1 MFYDKNGNHQKCLVP
16 TSGDMS
22 KNGMSDTNTIYLFKQ
37 EHLVDVNEFLRCQLE
52 FNLATFMYPLDLGN
66 KYCQSKLLK
75 YSNAFDKL
83 LKLKVF
89 TCKYDSRTQWNM
101 EMYNEETIIQEYGPS
116 KVDDNLNL
124 LKDRK
129 YAIMRLSKESIY
141 NWFDERGGFDDIVLR
156 HKVIYDFSKKESWL
170 FIRTRELQDRGQ
182 IYSDVEMY
190 CMNSEIIECYD
201 GWDASDF
208 DWNKENLINCIPE

>member
-1 MFYDKNGNHQKCLVP
+1 MLYDKNGNHQKCLVP

-22 KNGMSDTNTIYLFKQ
+22 KNGMGDTNTIYLFKQ

-66 KYCQSKLLK
+66 KYCYSKVSK
-75 YSNAFDKL
+75 YFDAFDKL

-116 KVDDNLNL
+116 KVDDNLNIL
-124 LKDRK
+124 RDRK
-129 YAIMRLSKESIY
+129 KSYAIMRTSKESIL
-141 NWFDERGGFDDIVLR
+141 NWFDERGEFEVKILR
-156 HKVIYDFSKKESWL
+156 HKIIYNPFKKQSWL
-170 FIRTRELQDRGQ
+170 FVRTDWDNGE
-182 IYSDVEMY
+182 DVELY
-190 CMNSEIIECYD
+190 CMNSEIAECYV

-208 DWNKENLINCIPE
+208 DWKKEALIDCIPED